1 MILIEPDFYQILE
14 TSDVP
19 AGVVNII
26 TGESHEL
33 AGHLAKHD
41 NVDGIWISG
50 TKEECETVKKYSVG
64 NLKIIW
70 TNDGK
75 KIDWFDKSQ
84 SEGREWIRR
93 ASQVKNVWIPYGE

>member
-1 MILIEPDFYQILE
+1 M
-14 TSDVP
+14 S
-19 AGVVNII
+19 
-26 TGESHEL
+26 
-33 AGHLAKHD
+33 KHD

-50 TKEECETVKKYSVG
+50 TNEECETVKKFSVG